1 MFGLGLGLG
10 LTPINATLQV
20 NGPKNKE
27 MIVKLTRP
35 PVMYISLDVRW
46 LKSMKFAVHI
56 QNHIFWFSF

>member
-35 PVMYISLDVRW
+35 PVMYISLDVR
-46 LKSMKFAVHI
+46 
-56 QNHIFWFSF
+56 